1 MNGCEAQTILYPDG
15 SVCDSMSIEGCPVDE
30 IMMMC
35 EHCEWMGTQN
45 TCHDAKL
52 PPCLLDALP
61 YLAEVTGGFAPHTA
75 AGQKGMARMA
85 AKAEAAAKKKAE
97 REAAAAK
104 KKAEREAAAA
114 AKKAEREAAA
124 AAKKAERE
132 AAAAAKKAARQ
143 AAALAK
149 KKARKAAAATKA
161 VVKKQKAMASV
172 AAANEKAAANAKKA
186 AANAEKAAAN
196 AAKVAAKGEE
206 RMAKLC
212 SCAMGDCLGGP
223 DPACATGLAEC
234 MYGNVMNGCP
244 GTSLKYPASMGGA
257 EMAYVEGCPVS
268 TLAGFCAGCEWMG
281 TQDLCYDTTMS
292 PEFAAAYP
300 HLVDMIGAAVWPHAA
315 PRSSDDCS
323 ESEDSGSCRELQE
336 ETDARQLA
344 ASWSELVKKTPKANI
359 IVLSEKEWVS
369 RQRK

>member
-1 MNGCEAQTILYPDG
+1 MNGCETQTIVYPDG
-15 SVCDSMSIEGCPVDE
+15 TVCDSMSIEGCPVDE
-30 IMMMC
+30 IIMMC
-35 EHCEWMGTQN
+35 ENCEWMGTQN

-61 YLAEVTGGFAPHTA
+61 YLAELTGGFAPHTP

-85 AKAEAAAKKKAE
+85 AKAE
-97 REAAAAK
+97 
-104 KKAEREAAAA
+104 AAA

-132 AAAAAKKAARQ
+132 AAAAAQKAARE

-172 AAANEKAAANAKKA
+172 AAANEKAAANAEKA

-234 MYGNVMNGCP
+234 MYGNVMNGCS

-300 HLVDMIGAAVWPHAA
+300 HLVDMIGAAVWPHAGS
-315 PRSSDDCS
+315 RSSECEGSDCRKL
-323 ESEDSGSCRELQE
+323 EE

-344 ASWSELVKKTPKANI
+344 ASWSELVKKTPKANR
-359 IVLSEKEWVS
+359 IVFSKKEWVS

>member
-1 MNGCEAQTILYPDG
+1 MNGCETQTILYPDG
-15 SVCDSMSIEGCPVDE
+15 TVCDSLSIEGCPVDE
-30 IMMMC
+30 IIMMC
-35 EHCEWMGTQN
+35 ENCEWMGTQN

-61 YLAEVTGGFAPHTA
+61 YLAELTGGFAPHTP

-85 AKAEAAAKKKAE
+85 AKAEAAAA
-97 REAAAAK
+97 

-132 AAAAAKKAARQ
+132 AAAAAKKAARE

-172 AAANEKAAANAKKA
+172 AAANEKAAANAEKA
-186 AANAEKAAAN
+186 AANAERAAAN
-196 AAKVAAKGEE
+196 AAKVAAMGEE
-206 RMAKLC
+206 RVAKLC

-234 MYGNVMNGCP
+234 MYGNVMNGCS

-268 TLAGFCAGCEWMG
+268 TLAGFCADCEWMG

-300 HLVDMIGAAVWPHAA
+300 HLVDMIGAAVWPHAGS
-315 PRSSDDCS
+315 RSS
-323 ESEDSGSCRELQE
+323 ESEGSDCRKLEE

-344 ASWSELVKKTPKANI
+344 ASWSELVKKTPKANR
-359 IVLSEKEWVS
+359 IVFSKKEWVS